1 MSPGPDDGDG
11 LRTDGPRPDGLRT
24 DGLPTLPTGEPVL
37 HRWFVLTMLALA
49 PVAIGVT
56 AWALLSIPSGD
67 LPPAERRPPGG
78 PEVTIARGDIALAT
92 SDDTEAGPACAEGV
106 TLVGDSGSRAA
117 GRRALG
123 ATCQLIARGDL
134 PRAAQ
139 GLEEWLA
146 AGAVLRMGTFEF
158 SGVESSARIED
169 GRMIVELNAK
179 FIFDDATRAA
189 PALLHQLVLIADGGW
204 PGATVSAASE
214 LEAARV
220 QATACGRLSFGG
232 ARPRGCLDVDE
243 LLALDDPLAAIAAA
257 GFRTS

>member
-1 MSPGPDDGDG
+1 MSPGSDDEDG
-11 LRTDGPRPDGLRT
+11 LRPDGPRPDGLRT

-56 AWALLSIPSGD
+56 VWALLSIPSGD

-78 PEVTIARGDIALAT
+78 AEVTIARGDIALAT

-146 AGAVLRMGTFEF
+146 AGAVLRMGTFEL

-189 PALLHQLVLIADGGW
+189 PALLHQLVLIADDGW

-232 ARPRGCLDVDE
+232 
-243 LLALDDPLAAIAAA
+243 
-257 GFRTS
+257 